1 MARALWRGVLSFG
14 LVEIPVELY
23 AAEDRKSFSFSMLDR
38 RDFAPVGYKRYNK
51 RSGNEV
57 EWANVVKGYEYE
69 KGQYV
74 VLSDE
79 DFRRANVKASETIDI
94 VEFVATPEIPP
105 PLYETPYYLAPAGRG
120 GKAYALLREALADS
134 GRVAIAQFVMR
145 GTPHLAAILPA
156 GKGLILNTLR
166 YADELREAGDL
177 AAGAAKSAPT
187 AKERALAKRL
197 IDDMSGH
204 FKPAAFHDTYHE
216 DLMRRIR
223 EKVKRGETHELT
235 PPAEKAAGEPR
246 SAQVIDLAA
255 LLADSLRGGKGRGGA
270 ARKDAAQASAPAPR
284 KPTPRRSAAQA
295 RKRAAVAAQR
305 KRA

>member
-1 MARALWRGVLSFG
+1 LWRGALSFG

-23 AAEDRKSFSFSMLDR
+23 AAEDRKGTSFSMLDR

-51 RSGNEV
+51 KTGAEV
-57 EWANVVKGYEYE
+57 AWGDIVKGYEYE

-74 VLSDE
+74 VLSEE

-94 VEFVATPEIPP
+94 VLCVAATEIPP

-120 GKAYALLREALADS
+120 GKAYALLRDVLAES
-134 GRVAIAQFVMR
+134 QRVAVAQFVMR

-156 GKGLILNTLR
+156 GKGMVLNTLR
-166 YADELREAGDL
+166 YEDELRDMSGLEL
-177 AAGAAKSAPT
+177 PAARSAPT

-197 IDDMSGH
+197 VDDMSGH

-216 DLMRRIR
+216 DLMKRIH
-223 EKVKRGETHELT
+223 EKVKKGETHEIT
-235 PPAEKAAGEPR
+235 APEAKGEGKPR
-246 SAQVIDLAA
+246 SAEVIDLAA
-255 LLADSLRGGKGRGGA
+255 LLADSLRGGKGRARADAGEA
-270 ARKDAAQASAPAPR
+270 APKRAKAAHARR
-284 KPTPRRSAAQA
+284 KPAT
-295 RKRAAVAAQR
+295 QR